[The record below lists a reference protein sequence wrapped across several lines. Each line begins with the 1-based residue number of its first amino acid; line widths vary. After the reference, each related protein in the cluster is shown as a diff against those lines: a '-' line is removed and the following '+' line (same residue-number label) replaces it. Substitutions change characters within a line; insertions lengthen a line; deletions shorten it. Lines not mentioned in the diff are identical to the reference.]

1 MQIILNFEFYIAK
14 RLISSNFHKNSVSA
28 PIIKIGVAAISI
40 STVVMLIALSI
51 SMGLKNKIRD
61 KAVAFNGH
69 IIISNFDSNSS
80 EDSYSPIELNQP
92 FYPKFNN
99 LDGIKHVQ
107 GVAQKFGII
116 RTENDFEGLFVK
128 GVGKDYN
135 WEYFKDFL
143 VIGRLPN
150 YSNFYSNEVLISK
163 YLADRLNFNIK
174 DSFQMYFLKSDS
186 ARPPSII
193 KFDIVGI
200 FNSGFSELDQTFLI
214 GDLNHIQRLN
224 KWSNNQVGQFEVYIE
239 NYDSLESKG
248 YEVYNEIP
256 SHLDSYTV
264 KDKYPVIFEWISI
277 FDKNTLVIITMM
289 ILVGMINMI
298 TAILVLILERTK
310 MIGVLKSLGCNNWSL
325 QKVFV
330 YMAGYLIF
338 YGILIGNLVG
348 LFLLF
353 IQKYFN
359 PISLNPAIYYVSNA
373 PVEIDF
379 LTILILNLSTFF
391 VCIFVMLLPSYFVS
405 KISPVKAIRFDN

>member
-1 MQIILNFEFYIAK
+1 
-14 RLISSNFHKNSVSA
+14 
-28 PIIKIGVAAISI
+28 
-40 STVVMLIALSI
+40 
-51 SMGLKNKIRD
+51 
-61 KAVAFNGH
+61 
-69 IIISNFDSNSS
+69 
-80 EDSYSPIELNQP
+80 
-92 FYPKFNN
+92 
-99 LDGIKHVQ
+99 
-107 GVAQKFGII
+107 
-116 RTENDFEGLFVK
+116 
-128 GVGKDYN
+128 
-135 WEYFKDFL
+135 
-143 VIGRLPN
+143 
-150 YSNFYSNEVLISK
+150 
-163 YLADRLNFNIK
+163 
-174 DSFQMYFLKSDS
+174 
-186 ARPPSII
+186 
-193 KFDIVGI
+193 
-200 FNSGFSELDQTFLI
+200 
-214 GDLNHIQRLN
+214 
-224 KWSNNQVGQFEVYIE
+224 
-239 NYDSLESKG
+239 
-248 YEVYNEIP
+248 
-256 SHLDSYTV
+256 
-264 KDKYPVIFEWISI
+264 
-277 FDKNTLVIITMM
+277 MM